1 MLPGADGIGG
11 VPADCGT
18 DHAAGIDTGVR
29 MTWDL
34 KLGIIVPS
42 WNTVMEYEWQ
52 RMAGESIS
60 VHSQRI
66 RHTADTEEALAWLST
81 QAPAA
86 AELVAHAKVAAICH
100 GCTASGFLKSPDE
113 DLAMAAVL
121 EQGTG
126 IPTVT
131 SSAAIVQALRALG
144 ARRVSVASPYEP
156 WLNEKLHRYLEAAG
170 FDIVAIKGLG
180 TQAHGSISTDKV
192 KALAME
198 VLRPQTEAVFISCSN
213 FRTLDILE
221 QVERDAGRPV
231 VTSNQA
237 ALWGTL
243 RRIGDRRAI
252 ESAGRLF
259 REA

>member
-1 MLPGADGIGG
+1 MS
-11 VPADCGT
+11 
-18 DHAAGIDTGVR
+18 
-29 MTWDL
+29 WDL

-66 RHTADTEEALAWLST
+66 RHQADTEQDLAWLST

-86 AELVAHAKVAAICH
+86 AELVAHVKPNAICH
-100 GCTASGFLKSPDE
+100 GCTGSGFLKTPEE
-113 DLAMAAVL
+113 DLALAQKL
-121 EQGTG
+121 ELGTG

-144 ARRVSVASPYEP
+144 AKRISVASPYEP
-156 WLNEKLHRYLEAAG
+156 WLNEKLRVYLEAAG
-170 FDIVAIKGLG
+170 FDILAMKGLA
-180 TQAHGSISTDKV
+180 TQAHGSISTEKV

-198 VLRPQTEAVFISCSN
+198 VLRPDTEAVFISCSN

-221 QVERDAGRPV
+221 DVERDTGKPV

-243 RRIGDRRAI
+243 RRIGDKRAVPG
-252 ESAGRLF
+252 AGRLF
-259 REA
+259 RDA